1 MKTINIPLINK
12 FAALLFASMLLPL
25 LSIADQK
32 SICDIYKSNGGGYST
47 TITSVVCN
55 QSDHSHTI
63 TLRVE
68 HNGCDG
74 ASCPAIT
81 RFCVQAAA
89 GTYSNVVVSILY
101 GGVTFTGIN
110 NGPVLPGDPWN
121 GFRIEG
127 ITGIGNG
134 HAGVFTV
141 SYKLTGA
148 LQDQQVSARAGALL
162 QLASF
167 TAADFQSVMN
177 CYSTDCSGGGLTG
190 PTANNDNA
198 TTPQN
203 TPITL
208 NVLANDVAGSGALVP
223 STVSFIPGT
232 APNPGTVGTFTVNG
246 VTGAVTFTPVA
257 AYTGLASIQYTVC
270 DMNSLCSTATITINI
285 TASLIPPTAINDN
298 ATTTLNT
305 PVTITILTNDIAGSG
320 ALVPSSVTF
329 VPGTSPPVSKGVFT
343 KNNLGIVTFTPATGY
358 TGLATIQYTVCD
370 VNSLC
375 SSATITVTI
384 NGGGNDSDGDGCP
397 DDVDDYPND
406 PTRCF
411 DNYFPAAGNGTLA
424 YEDLWPSKGDYDFND
439 VILDYRFKTVTNS
452 SNKVVEIFATFV
464 LKASG
469 AEFHN
474 GFGFQLPTINVD
486 PSTMTV
492 TGSHL
497 SHSVVNI
504 NANGLESGQT
514 KPTIIVF
521 DDFFDLMPNPS
532 CGIGVNTSPGCPYVA
547 PVTISLHITFSSP
560 LYLMTQTNVEN
571 FNPFIFVG
579 LDRGH
584 EVHLPD
590 YLPTNLANPAFFG
603 TYDDQ
608 TSISGNKYYKTVN
621 NLPWAINLIESFA
634 YPKEMVDII
643 NSYNHFVDWV
653 TSGGLL
659 YQDWYMDKPGYRN
672 ATNIYVH

>member
-1 MKTINIPLINK
+1 MKKTTFPRIYRLAVLLIT
-12 FAALLFASMLLPL
+12 LILLPSL
-25 LSIADQK
+25 NFAQNK
-32 SICDIYKSNGGGYST
+32 SICDVYKSNGGGYST
-47 TITSVVCN
+47 TLTSVVCN

-63 TLRVE
+63 ILRVE

-74 ASCPAIT
+74 LSCPAIS

-89 GTYSNVVVSILY
+89 GTYSNIVVNILY
-101 GGVTFTGIN
+101 GGMTFTGIN
-110 NGPVLPGDPWN
+110 SGPVLPGDPWT

-127 ITGIGNG
+127 ISGIGNG
-134 HAGVFTV
+134 NAGVFTI
-141 SYKLTGA
+141 SYKLTGSF
-148 LQDQQVSARAGALL
+148 QDQQVSARAGALL

-167 TAADFQSVMN
+167 NAADFQNVMT
-177 CYSTDCSGGGLTG
+177 CYNTDCTGGGLTG

-203 TPITL
+203 TPVTL

-223 STVSFIPGT
+223 SSVAFIAGT
-232 APNPGTVGTFTVNG
+232 QPNPATVGTFTVNH

-257 AYTGLASIQYTVC
+257 SYTGLASIQYQVC
-270 DMNSLCSTATITINI
+270 DVNSLCSTATITINI
-285 TASLIPPTAINDN
+285 TASLLPPTAINDN
-298 ATTTLNT
+298 ATTTVNT
-305 PVTITILTNDIAGSG
+305 PVNINILANDIPGSG
-320 ALVPSSVTF
+320 ALVPASVTF
-329 VPGTSPPVSKGVFT
+329 IPGTAPPVSKGVFT
-343 KNNLGIVTFTPATGY
+343 KNLLGVVTFTPATGY
-358 TGLATIQYTVCD
+358 TGIATIQYTVCD

-384 NGGGNDSDGDGCP
+384 NAGGSDTDGDGCP
-397 DDVDDYPND
+397 DNVDDYPND

-439 VILDYRFKTVTNS
+439 VVLDYRFKTVTNS
-452 SNKVVEIFATFV
+452 SNKVVEIFATFI

-474 GFGFQLPTINVD
+474 GFGFQLPTNNVD

-497 SHSVVNI
+497 LHSIVSLNSH
-504 NANGLESGQT
+504 GLENGQT

-521 DDFFDLMPNPS
+521 DDFFDLMPNPG
-532 CGIGVNTSPGCPYVA
+532 CGIGVNTTPGCAYVN

-560 LYLMTQTNVEN
+560 LYTMTQTNVEN

-579 LDRGH
+579 LDRRH

-590 YLPTNLANPAFFG
+590 YVPTSLANPGFFG
-603 TYDDQ
+603 TYDDR
-608 TSISGNKYYKTVN
+608 TSVPDNRYYKTVN
-621 NLPWAINLIESFA
+621 NLPWAINLYESFS
-634 YPKEMVDII
+634 YPKEIVDII
-643 NSYNHFVDWV
+643 ITYNHFVEWA

-672 ATNIYVH
+672 VPNIYVH